1 MYWVNVECMPVYS
14 LLSAIACILTTAWRQ
29 QNALFT
35 LNLHAS
41 ISHSSV
47 IYVCTYVHVRMYVC
61 MCMLDSVS
69 NTFLYPTSGHSSS
82 GFTCCVKVL
91 KLHTYTNHCHANWSS
106 KLDTFLPYS

>member
-1 MYWVNVECMPVYS
+1 MHS
-14 LLSAIACILTTAWRQ
+14 
-29 QNALFT
+29 T

-47 IYVCTYVHVRMYVC
+47 IYICMCICTCMYVCMYC

-91 KLHTYTNHCHANWSS
+91 KLHTYTNHCHATWSS
-106 KLDTFLPYS
+106 KLDTFLPKVCDFHNLAKSVKFLLHKMFYPE